1 MTRARTPSR
10 PARSTQRRGDERRQ
24 QLLDAAQ
31 ALLQSRDFRDLTF
44 VAVCARAGIP
54 HGSAR
59 HFYPD
64 LDALL
69 RGLLAE
75 LGAEHDEWLAR
86 PLPARATGSWRRL
99 VECLIDRSAQYQ
111 RRHPV
116 LAKLTIGGY
125 TPPELKR
132 LDRDADFDRARFL
145 IRRLDECFLLPRR
158 RDNLRVAYYA
168 IEAVDT
174 AFMLSMREFR
184 RLTPWWIRQA
194 KRTATAV
201 LAAHFGQ
208 DLVPRASGG

>member
-1 MTRARTPSR
+1 MKRERPLPPS
-10 PARSTQRRGDERRQ
+10 ARSTQRRGDERRQ
-24 QLLDAAQ
+24 RLLDAAQ
-31 ALLQSRDFRDLTF
+31 ALLQARDFRDLTF

-64 LDALL
+64 LEALL

-75 LGAEHDEWLAR
+75 LGARHDAWLAR
-86 PLPARATGSWRRL
+86 PLPARVTGSWRLL
-99 VECLIDRSAQYQ
+99 VECLIDRSAHYQ
-111 RRHPV
+111 RRNPV

-145 IRRLDECFLLPRR
+145 IRRLDEWFVLPRH
-158 RDNLRVAYYA
+158 RDNLRIAYYA

-174 AFMLSMREFR
+174 AFMLSMREYR
-184 RLTPWWIRQA
+184 RLTPWWTRQA
-194 KRTATAV
+194 KQTAIAV
-201 LAAHFGQ
+201 LASHFGK
-208 DLVPRASGG
+208 DLAARPRSD